1 MASLT
6 TELSAKNLCQND
18 ELKPNNERLLRL
30 PYSVDIVRIKYSTS
44 CCWDSAVVGWRTRL

>member
-30 PYSVDIVRIKYSTS
+30 PYSFDIVRIKYSTS